1 MTFSTYKGEFVSKNF
16 EKTVVFSALEV
27 ANICSVANQTAI
39 NWIRNG
45 YLKAYSTPGGQY
57 RVYADDLVN
66 FMTER
71 KMRIPKD
78 LETLCERKTP
88 VGILIVEDEVGL
100 NSVIK
105 QYFKKE
111 FPDAE
116 LYQAFD
122 GFEAGSIMVG
132 KKPDVV
138 ILDLNL
144 PGVDGLELCTK
155 INATDEFGNPAVIV
169 ITALQDTEIEKQVHD
184 LNVIAFFRK
193 PLVLSELSQAI
204 RSCSEK

>member
-100 NSVIK
+100 NSVIN
-105 QYFKKE
+105 QYFNKE

-144 PGVDGLELCTK
+144 PGVDGLELCKK